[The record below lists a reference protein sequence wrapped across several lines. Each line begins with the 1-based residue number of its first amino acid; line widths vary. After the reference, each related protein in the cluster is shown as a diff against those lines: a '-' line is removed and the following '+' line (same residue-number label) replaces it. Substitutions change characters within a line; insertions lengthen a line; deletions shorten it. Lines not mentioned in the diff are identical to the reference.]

1 MWQGPWKKV
10 RTAAAAMWDSG
21 AVAQPVRGA
30 LMPQGSA
37 DQLQSIPMSPNLSQG
52 FGRAREFA
60 REQSHRALLL
70 EHLLLAL
77 TEDPEASGVLRA
89 CNVDTVRLSTDI
101 SGYLGRLTEDMRAA
115 PGTEP
120 SPDAEL
126 LRVIEAARQA
136 AQQSRRKAIDGAI
149 VLAAIVGDAKSPS
162 AGLLK
167 AHGMTFDEAIKTLQK
182 ASAQARTKQY
192 STSTVRTQ
200 PEPAAGRVVKE
211 AAPEPAPAPPPA
223 PSPVY
228 ERPTSA
234 SSASQSAAAT
244 QMTSGAGQTVDDILA
259 AARARIQQRN
269 VAVAPQPEPALK
281 PSPEPAPKPEPER
294 PTPPPFSVPSAP
306 VSPDR
311 PHPPPLSARLTPGA
325 LGLPPTPVGASPAP
339 PLPPS
344 PPPAAPSPSLRPS
357 LRPSLGP
364 SAEPSLPPR
373 LLQKPAGDGGPRPPL
388 PRRPDG
394 AARAEARGDWP
405 DAAEPTPGARPAQL
419 GSAPG
424 GPRRPALEPG
434 RPPARA
440 AGQRP
445 AAGPLMEAIPRRMR
459 VGTAAAAHVRIS
471 RDKVE
476 SLLQLL
482 AAGRAAPPPADAVL
496 ARVLSVRLLAPDG
509 GFAIEADGPETQ
521 WIEASASQAPNPT
534 HEDHVGWRWTV
545 MPRAGGRQRL
555 QLVVVARTVGR
566 DGIGPEAS
574 PPDRIIEIA
583 VRPNRLRRLV
593 RWAVLIVLLAGGVAL
608 GRLSHDKL
616 AQDLVDVVAGI
627 WSNIQGLLVTSGFLG
642 G

>member
-1 MWQGPWKKV
+1 
-10 RTAAAAMWDSG
+10 
-21 AVAQPVRGA
+21 
-30 LMPQGSA
+30 MPQGSA
-37 DQLQSIPMSPNLSQG
+37 DQLQSIPMSPNLSQS
-52 FGRAREFA
+52 FGRARDFA
-60 REQSHRALLL
+60 REQSHRGLLL

-89 CNVDTVRLSTDI
+89 CSVDTVRLSTDI

-120 SPDAEL
+120 SPDDEL

-192 STSTVRTQ
+192 STSAARVQ

-211 AAPEPAPAPPPA
+211 AAREPAPAPSPA

-228 ERPTSA
+228 ERPTAA

-269 VAVAPQPEPALK
+269 VTVAPQPEPDLK

-294 PTPPPFSVPSAP
+294 PPPAVSPFSVPSAP

-311 PHPPPLSARLTPGA
+311 PHLPPLSARLTPGA

-344 PPPAAPSPSLRPS
+344 PPPVAPGPSLRPS
-357 LRPSLGP
+357 LGPSLGP

-388 PRRPDG
+388 PRRADG

-405 DAAEPTPGARPAQL
+405 DAAEPKPGARPAQP
-419 GSAPG
+419 GGAPG
-424 GPRRPALEPG
+424 GPRRPALEAG
-434 RPPARA
+434 RPAARMSGPPARA

-459 VGTAAAAHVRIS
+459 VGTAAAAHVRIG

-476 SLLQLL
+476 SLMQLL

-509 GFAIEADGPETQ
+509 GFAIEAETPETQ
-521 WIEASASQAPNPT
+521 WIEASASQAPNPMP
-534 HEDHVGWRWTV
+534 EDHVGWRWTV
-545 MPRAGGRQRL
+545 MPRAGGRHRL
-555 QLVVVARTVGR
+555 QLVVVARTVSR

-583 VRPNRLRRLV
+583 VRRNRLRLV
-593 RWAVLIVLLAGGVAL
+593 RWAALIVLLAGGVAL

-616 AQDLVDVVAGI
+616 AQDLVDVVAAI
-627 WSNIQGLLVTSGFLG
+627 WRNIQGLLVTSGFLG